1 MRLIKRGYH
10 PIRLMTSMLDT
21 YYINKNEKEL
31 LLNIRLLRT
40 FIKDLIRERQVDTR
54 NENGDFLSIL
64 IQDDLFKD
72 NVELMTDES
81 LLFLIAATQTTST
94 MVTECLF
101 RMT

>member
-1 MRLIKRGYH
+1 
-10 PIRLMTSMLDT
+10 MTSMLDT